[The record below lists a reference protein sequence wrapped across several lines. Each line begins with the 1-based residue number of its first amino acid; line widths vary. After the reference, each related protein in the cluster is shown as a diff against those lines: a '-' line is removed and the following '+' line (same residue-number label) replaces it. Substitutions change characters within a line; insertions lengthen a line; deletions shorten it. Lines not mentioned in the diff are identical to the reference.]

1 MCHTN
6 AIRRDKPKLYHYG
19 FDAPFRLEVT
29 PLYTQL
35 RSEEPVA
42 RVQLPHGEE
51 GWLVTRHA
59 SVKTVLADQ
68 RFSRTAVVAA
78 HERTPRSSPLPL
90 RSNPLSVNPP
100 EHTRLRQPVATG
112 LGRQQSELFRP
123 RAQQIADE
131 LIDGIIADGPP
142 ADIVDVFATR
152 FSTTSMGD
160 FLGVPRS
167 DSIKFRNWST
177 PTRSQTGYSREE
189 IEAAYAHMREYL
201 TWLVARKREQP
212 GNDLLSSLLQLK
224 NGGHYSDQEIINIM
238 GSLLLNDSVANQI
251 VNCLYLLF
259 THPDQLAWLREH
271 MSELPHAVE
280 ELLRFV
286 PLSPDSPGA
295 AQGHVRM
302 ATEDLTLDGAT
313 IHAGDFVV
321 PSIISANRDEQ
332 VFADAHKLDLT
343 RPRCPHIAFGHGYR
357 RCPGDKVSR
366 MLMQVAMGSL
376 LTRFPHLQLAVP
388 VHEVPWVSD
397 MINRSPAKLLVRW

>member
-1 MCHTN
+1 MS
-6 AIRRDKPKLYHYG
+6 KVYHYG
-19 FDAPFRLEVT
+19 FGAPCRLEVT
-29 PLYTQL
+29 PLYAQL

-42 RVQLPHGEE
+42 RIQLPHGEE

-78 HERTPRSSPLPL
+78 RDRTPRASPLPL

-112 LGRQQSELFRP
+112 LGRQPSELFRP

-131 LIDGIIADGPP
+131 LIDDIIAGGPP
-142 ADIVDVFATR
+142 ADIVDAFATR
-152 FSTTSMGD
+152 FSATAMGD
-160 FLGVPRS
+160 FLGVPRA
-167 DSIKFRNWST
+167 DSIKFRDWST
-177 PTRSQTGYSREE
+177 PTRSQTGYTDEE
-189 IEAAYAHMREYL
+189 IEAAYARMKEYL
-201 TWLVARKREQP
+201 IWLVARKREQP
-212 GNDLLSSLLQLK
+212 GDDLLSSLLQL
-224 NGGHYSDQEIINIM
+224 NSYTDDELISIM
-238 GSLLLNDSVANQI
+238 ASLLLNDSVANQI
-251 VNCLYLLF
+251 VNGLYLLF

-271 MSELPHAVE
+271 MSELPRAVE

-302 ATEDLTLDGAT
+302 AKEDLTLDGAA

-321 PSIISANRDEQ
+321 PSIVSANRDEQ

-366 MLMQVAMGSL
+366 MLMQVAMGRL
-376 LTRFPHLQLAVP
+376 LVRFPHLQLAVP
-388 VHEVPWVSD
+388 PHDVPWKLG
-397 MINRSPAKLLVRW
+397 MITRSPTKLLVQW

>member
-1 MCHTN
+1 M
-6 AIRRDKPKLYHYG
+6 PKVYRYG
-19 FDAPFRLEVT
+19 FDAPDRLELT

-42 RVQLPHGEE
+42 RVTLPYGEE

-59 SVKTVLADQ
+59 SVKTVLADG

-90 RSNPLSVNPP
+90 RSNPLSVDPP

-131 LIDGIIADGPP
+131 LIDAILAAGPP
-142 ADIVDVFATR
+142 IDIVEAFATR
-152 FSTTSMGD
+152 FPITSVSD
-160 FLGVPRS
+160 LFGVPRA
-167 DSIKFRNWST
+167 DGAKVLEWST
-177 PTRSQTGYSREE
+177 PTRSQTGYTREQ
-189 IEAAYAHMREYL
+189 IEASYARMREYL
-201 TWLVARKREQP
+201 TSLLGRKREQP
-212 GNDLLSSLLQLK
+212 GDDLLSSLLHLESERQYTDAELV
-224 NGGHYSDQEIINIM
+224 SIM
-238 GSLLLNDSVANQI
+238 TSLLLNDSVANQI

-271 MSELPHAVE
+271 MSRLPQAVE

-286 PLSPDSPGA
+286 PLSPDTPGA

-302 ATEDLTLDGAT
+302 AMEDITLDGAT
-313 IHAGDFVV
+313 IRAGDFVV
-321 PSIISANRDEQ
+321 PSIVSANRDEQ
-332 VFADAHKLDLT
+332 VFTEAHKLDLT
-343 RPRCPHIAFGHGYR
+343 RSRCPHIAFGHGYR

-366 MLMQVAMGSL
+366 MLMQVGIGSL
-376 LTRFPHLQLAVP
+376 LTRFPNLRLAMP
-388 VHEVPWVSD
+388 LPEVPWKVG
-397 MINRSPAKLLVRW
+397 MITRCPEKLLVQW

>member
-1 MCHTN
+1 M
-6 AIRRDKPKLYHYG
+6 PKVYRYG
-19 FDAPFRLEVT
+19 FDAPYRLELT
-29 PLYTQL
+29 PLYDQL

-42 RVQLPHGEE
+42 RVQLPYGEQ

-90 RSNPLSVNPP
+90 RHNPLTVDPP

-112 LGRQQSELFRP
+112 LGRLQSELFRP

-131 LIDGIIADGPP
+131 FIDGIIAGRPP
-142 ADIVDVFATR
+142 VDLVDAFATR
-152 FSTTSMGD
+152 FPITAMGD
-160 FLGVPRS
+160 LLGVPRS
-167 DSIKFRNWST
+167 DSVKFREWST
-177 PTRSQTGYSREE
+177 PTRSQTGYTKEQ
-189 IEAAYAHMREYL
+189 IEAALARMREYL
-201 TWLVARKREQP
+201 TSLVTRKREQP
-212 GNDLLSSLLQLK
+212 DDDLLSSLLHLK
-224 NGGHYSDQEIINIM
+224 SDRQYTDEEIVSIM
-238 GSLLLNDSVANQI
+238 TSLLLNDSVANQI

-259 THPDQLAWLREH
+259 THPDQLAWLRAH
-271 MSELPHAVE
+271 ISELPQAVE

-302 ATEDLTLDGAT
+302 ATEDFTIDGAT
-313 IHAGDFVV
+313 IRSGDFVV
-321 PSIISANRDEQ
+321 PSIVSANRDEQ
-332 VFADAHKLDLT
+332 VFAEAHKLDLT

-366 MLMQVAMGSL
+366 MLMQVALGSL
-376 LTRFPHLQLAVP
+376 LTRFPNLRLAAQ
-388 VHEVPWVSD
+388 VHEVPWTLG
-397 MINRSPAKLLVRW
+397 MITRSPAQLMVHW

>member
-1 MCHTN
+1 MTMS
-6 AIRRDKPKLYHYG
+6 KVYSYG
-19 FDAPFRLEVT
+19 FEDPDRLEVT
-29 PLYTQL
+29 PLYAQL

-59 SVKTVLADQ
+59 AVKTVLADP

-78 HERTPRSSPLPL
+78 HDRTPRSGPLPL

-131 LIDGIIADGPP
+131 LIAGMIADGPP
-142 ADIVDVFATR
+142 ADIVDAFATR
-152 FSTTSMGD
+152 FLTASMGD

-167 DSIKFRNWST
+167 DSIKFRDWSA
-177 PTRSQTGYSREE
+177 PTRSQTAYSGEE
-189 IEAAYAHMREYL
+189 IEAAYARMREYL
-201 TWLVARKREQP
+201 VWLVARKREQP
-212 GNDLLSSLLQLK
+212 GDDLLSSLLQLK
-224 NGGHYSDQEIINIM
+224 HYTDEELVNIM
-238 GSLLLNDSVANQI
+238 ASLLLNDSVSNQI
-251 VNCLYLLF
+251 ANCLYLLF
-259 THPDQLAWLREH
+259 IHPDQLAWLRGS
-271 MSELPHAVE
+271 MSDLPRAVE

-286 PLSPDSPGA
+286 PLSPDSAGA

-302 ATEDLTLDGAT
+302 ATEDLELDGAT

-321 PSIISANRDEQ
+321 PSIVSANRDEQ

-366 MLMQVAMGSL
+366 MLMQVALGSL

-388 VHEVPWVSD
+388 APEVPWKVG
-397 MINRSPAKLLVRW
+397 MITRSPAKLLVRW